1 MDVCHLGRTV
11 GQKSSTHWLKG
22 ENSFQYKHF
31 FGTTSAMEG
40 PDRNL
45 TSVLE
50 SCVEG
55 EVRMHMEEEEKKY
68 VIIKTR
74 RGTGRGRK

>member
-11 GQKSSTHWLKG
+11 GQKSSTHWQKG

-50 SCVEG
+50 NCVEG
-55 EVRMHMEEEEKKY
+55 EVRIAQGRRRKKY
-68 VIIKTR
+68 VIIKTH
-74 RGTGRGRK
+74 RGTGRGRE